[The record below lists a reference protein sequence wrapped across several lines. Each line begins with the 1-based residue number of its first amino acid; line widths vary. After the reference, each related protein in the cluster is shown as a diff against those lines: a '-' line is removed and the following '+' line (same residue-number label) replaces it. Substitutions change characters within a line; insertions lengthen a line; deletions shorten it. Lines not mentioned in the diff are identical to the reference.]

1 MRDQSPREKPP
12 GTVPRLG
19 EIGLT
24 NYAPYLMNRIMG
36 RYNASLRDEMAGL
49 GLTTPKMRALAVL
62 SVIEGPLIR
71 ELSVYSVVEQST
83 LSRALDQ
90 LAGDGLIRRETDA
103 TDSRAT
109 RVYITETGRTHF
121 EALWPRMA
129 EAHERMFR
137 GIPADERRAFVGTL
151 QKMLTNI
158 RKHEI

>member
-1 MRDQSPREKPP
+1 MTDQSPAKPP
-12 GTVPRLG
+12 PTLPRLG

-36 RYNASLRDEMAGL
+36 RYNASLRDEMSGL

-62 SVIEGPLIR
+62 SVIDGPLIR

-90 LAGDGLIRRETDA
+90 LATEGLIRREADA

-109 RVYITETGRTHF
+109 RIYITDAGRAHF
-121 EALWPRMA
+121 ETLWPRMA

-137 GIPADERRAFVGTL
+137 GIPADERRAFVATL